1 MTDLMEMAAAA
12 LQSGDRKKAT
22 RLFGQVLAADP
33 ENILAWLSLAQ
44 AVDSPERKRE
54 CYQRVLRLDPT
65 NRTAQISLSRLV
77 SDASPHSVVTPLPA
91 AAVEIPP
98 AMVEEPAPIPAVE
111 PPPAEMLITPAPVPP
126 APALPQAAPFLVE
139 QSPARPAR
147 PAGRKPAA
155 QAAPRK
161 RIPVWWFVG
170 LLFIVLIGVLAALY
184 LTGNLELPFVSRP
197 ADQLAGR
204 WELEGKP
211 QEWLEFNAEGKVIMH
226 LSGEKNTFAYQAT
239 PNGQMVLLD
248 ENQKPYSL
256 GYKLEGDKLT
266 FGDMIYTRAG
276 SVTEINRPASY
287 ASLPPGLTPGEWDIP
302 VLGAIS
308 DDQNAR
314 LYLFADGTSYIHTA
328 EPTRLLQP
336 DTIQVCDSSA
346 NPEIGYC
353 MNITVYGGGE
363 DYATVSMRIEYLKK
377 DKPMQVAADLDMGQ
391 NVRDTSTGDLAQ
403 DLPGRWLVSGSK
415 TEYEFKPGGAVDE
428 YNDGALA
435 TNTYALSAG
444 VLVLNSQPNVA
455 YTLHSLGSVMLLV
468 PTDPNLPARLL
479 IKK

>member
-1 MTDLMEMAAAA
+1 MNDLMEMAAAA

-22 RLFGQVLAADP
+22 RLFGQVLSADP

-77 SDASPHSVVTPLPA
+77 SDASPHSVITPPPA
-91 AAVEIPP
+91 PAVEISPVLEVAP
-98 AMVEEPAPIPAVE
+98 EPTLVVE
-111 PPPAEMLITPAPVPP
+111 PPPAEMLITPAPLPP
-126 APALPQAAPFLVE
+126 APVLPQAAPFLIE
-139 QSPARPAR
+139 QSPARPARPAR

-161 RIPVWWFVG
+161 RIPVWWFVA
-170 LLFIVLIGVLAALY
+170 LLFVILMGVLAALY
-184 LTGNLELPFVSRP
+184 LTGKMELSFVSRP
-197 ADQLAGR
+197 VDRLAGR
-204 WELEGKP
+204 WELEGNP

-226 LSGEKNTFAYQAT
+226 LSGQKNTFTYQAT

-248 ENQKPYSL
+248 ESQEPYSL
-256 GYKLEGDKLT
+256 GYKLEGDQLT
-266 FGDMIYTRAG
+266 FGDMTYLRAG

-336 DTIQVCDSSA
+336 DTIQICDSSA
-346 NPEIGYC
+346 NPETGYC

-363 DYATVSMRIEYLKK
+363 DYAT
-377 DKPMQVAADLDMGQ
+377 
-391 NVRDTSTGDLAQ
+391 
-403 DLPGRWLVSGSK
+403 
-415 TEYEFKPGGAVDE
+415 
-428 YNDGALA
+428 
-435 TNTYALSAG
+435 
-444 VLVLNSQPNVA
+444 
-455 YTLHSLGSVMLLV
+455 
-468 PTDPNLPARLL
+468 
-479 IKK
+479 